1 MLSNEE
7 FTCAIGSAR
16 KSFWNRVHLKNFTRV
31 SVMPLFP
38 CLIYPC
44 RILLIRPSSLGSKIH
59 LRHNELTMDWLK
71 MNSLHK
77 SERFCSFL
85 VMFGLLTSVIWQKP
99 DMFLSL
105 LCSCLKVVVVS
116 RTKPGITS
124 CEVTMLLKVCSGVS
138 IFVYD

>member
-1 MLSNEE
+1 MSDISMQD
-7 FTCAIGSAR
+7 FVDKTIFPR
-16 KSFWNRVHLKNFTRV
+16 KQNTFKTH
-31 SVMPLFP
+31 
-38 CLIYPC
+38 
-44 RILLIRPSSLGSKIH
+44 
-59 LRHNELTMDWLK
+59 ELTMDWLK

-77 SERFCSFL
+77 SERSCSFL

-116 RTKPGITS
+116 RTKPGIAS
-124 CEVTMLLKVCSGVS
+124 CEVTMLLIVCSGMS